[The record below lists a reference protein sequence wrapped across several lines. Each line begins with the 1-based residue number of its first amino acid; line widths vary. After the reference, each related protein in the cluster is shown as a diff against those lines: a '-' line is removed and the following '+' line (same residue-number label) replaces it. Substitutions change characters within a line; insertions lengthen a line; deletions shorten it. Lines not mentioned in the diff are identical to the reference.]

1 MIKVNDLVRVTRDEQ
16 RDPTGDIKGLVGEIG
31 IALAFTSYVSDP
43 YDNSTVRMW
52 QALINGEVLYF
63 YEQELEVISAAK

>member
-1 MIKVNDLVRVTRDEQ
+1 MIRVNDLVRVVRDEQ
-16 RDPTGDIKGLVGEIG
+16 RDPAGEIRSLAGKIG
-31 IALAFTSYVSDP
+31 IALTFTSYVSDP